1 MAIYRDYEN
10 PYALQDRREFLI
22 EKRDHLRLFGKLS
35 EQEELDIAMEIAELS
50 DRIKTKSAK
59 SFCATITLRKILPG
73 WI

>member
-35 EQEELDIAMEIAELS
+35 EQEELDIAMEITELS
-50 DRIKTKSAK
+50 DRINYAWQDEE
-59 SFCATITLRKILPG
+59 FEIFG
-73 WI
+73 Y